1 MKRQLALA
9 ASAAPHPFRHTLA
22 MTGAIER
29 RRRRRDD
36 QDLKLFVMSFTAFF
50 ICIYT
55 FIF

>member
-1 MKRQLALA
+1 MQRHFALA
-9 ASAAPHPFRHTLA
+9 AAAARHPFRHTLA
-22 MTGAIER
+22 VTGAIER
-29 RRRRRDD
+29 RGRRRDD

>member
-1 MKRQLALA
+1 MQRQFALA
-9 ASAAPHPFRHTLA
+9 APAARHPFRHNLA

-36 QDLKLFVMSFTAFF
+36 QDLKLFALSFTAFF

-55 FIF
+55 FIV

>member
-1 MKRQLALA
+1 MQRQLALA
-9 ASAAPHPFRHTLA
+9 ASAAPHPFRHNLA